1 MGTTDLKK
9 EFHDLID
16 NIDNERI
23 LMSFYDII
31 KSKVSTSDGQL
42 WGRLNKQEQDE
53 LMMAFEESENPNQ
66 LIDHDIMKKKH
77 SKWLSK

>member
-31 KSKVSTSDGQL
+31 KSKVSTRDGQL

-53 LMMAFEESENPNQ
+53 LMMAFEESENPNH
-66 LIDHDIMKKKH
+66 LIDHDIMREKH